1 MELSVEV
8 WALEEKHV
16 GAVVLAIFPGMLR
29 GSRKRVLTS
38 WLQIL
43 KVRSVACL
51 CNFLG
56 LIRASQRP
64 SLHDLCIALSL
75 KAHGRKMVL

>member
-1 MELSVEV
+1 MELSIEV

-38 WLQIL
+38 WLQML
-43 KVRSVACL
+43 NTESRKRGMSFQFPWFDPCL
-51 CNFLG
+51 T
-56 LIRASQRP
+56 A
-64 SLHDLCIALSL
+64 
-75 KAHGRKMVL
+75 